1 MNQVLFVIDG
11 WPVHLTDAL
20 IGFAVLALVLLLTIT
35 IVVARSGRRETAFA
49 LAQSARADE
58 LEERLTDML
67 RAQAEASGR
76 VDAMA
81 QALAGRQAD
90 MARGERAAGFGNSP
104 RRPVDGAIDAQHH
117 GQLACA
123 A

>member
-1 MNQVLFVIDG
+1 MNQILFVMDG

-67 RAQAEASGR
+67 RAQAEASAWR
-76 VDAMA
+76 
-81 QALAGRQAD
+81 
-90 MARGERAAGFGNSP
+90 S
-104 RRPVDGAIDAQHH
+104 
-117 GQLACA
+117 
-123 A
+123 